1 MRGSSFE
8 CWQQLQP
15 GWLDKPRELTQLY
28 TLEHLQHRVSPVVRV
43 HDQSNCQGKSF
54 GSPVVGSHLIKS
66 GERVEYNTMLRE
78 HAHNLSIHNVLA
90 PSLIVEINAVTKPL
104 TLDACL
110 VNHIAI
116 GCHF

>member
-1 MRGSSFE
+1 M
-8 CWQQLQP
+8 
-15 GWLDKPRELTQLY
+15 DKPRELTQLY